1 MSPLLQELKRRKI
14 FRVAGVY
21 AVAAWIAIQVI
32 SVVLPTFNVPQW
44 VNQTLI
50 LLILLGFP
58 ATLLLTWA
66 FDITS
71 EGIQK
76 AEPAAPGQL
85 KALRTR
91 DYVFGT
97 SIVLLIG
104 LLGAQQFG
112 MFSGNDQPDAAAV
125 ITEKSV
131 AVLPFVAIS
140 SGPDDGYF
148 ADGLTEEL
156 LNVLAQF
163 PDLKVPGRTSSFY
176 YKGQDQDLRVIGEAL
191 GVAHIL
197 EGSVRRSA
205 DTLRITAQL
214 VDAATGFHLWSGT
227 FDRSSNDIFDIQDEI
242 AGAVTDALRVQLF
255 GDDASSQLSGGTRNA
270 EAHNLY
276 LIAMARLR
284 EQRTGLVQ
292 SNPEPMGRTR
302 TMFEEITRL
311 DPDFAEAWTGLT
323 LTLLRLSSEGLTEG
337 TGIMLSRAEGL
348 AQARAA
354 LARAQALAPN
364 SPETLLATAAVNN
377 SARLSGLDAS
387 TGITLES
394 VMDDYERVL
403 ELAPENVDALDGLAS
418 LHISQRDYPAAVS
431 LYDRIL
437 AVDPLSPA
445 ILSRGNA
452 LRDSNPELAR
462 RQIRQ
467 AGDLYPAS
475 NWQFLL
481 GHMEMHQGHL
491 HHAALYYDKQENN
504 TLSPTVLLSLGDL
517 PGHETAIARRVVMGG
532 EVGDVSSVNSLL
544 YRRDYAAVVAHFL
557 TSDIAAIRLQ
567 NNVNSL
573 RAAHFRLRQFEEAL
587 QVSRQSLES
596 AGRDWTDY
604 AALLTPGQIGNAI
617 EVAHALHVTG
627 DTATADTLR
636 ARVRQLL
643 TETYDPDRSIRDK
656 RLLHEANLLL
666 LASEGRVEESLTEME
681 AMIAAHWRLL
691 SGIAPNIVDGHLMSN
706 SHYWLEDNP
715 LIDSIRNEPRF
726 IAALDFVKA
735 ENAAM
740 LAQLQAGLTLEDIA
754 DEL

>member
-1 MSPLLQELKRRKI
+1 MSQLLQELKRRKI

-58 ATLLLTWA
+58 TTLLLTWA

-76 AEPAAPGQL
+76 TEPATPGQL

-91 DYVFGT
+91 DYVFGI

-131 AVLPFVAIS
+131 AVLPFVAMS

-255 GDDASSQLSGGTRNA
+255 GDDATSLVTGGTRNA

-276 LIAMARLR
+276 LIAMSRLR
-284 EQRTGLVQ
+284 EQRTGPVQ

-323 LTLLRLSSEGLTEG
+323 QTLLVLGRAGLTEG

-364 SPETLLATAAVNN
+364 SPETLLAVAAVNN
-377 SARLSGLDAS
+377 LARTSGPADRAS
-387 TGITLES
+387 ITLES
-394 VMDDYERVL
+394 VIDDYERVL

-418 LHISQRDYPAAVS
+418 LHISQRDYPAAIS

-452 LRDSNPELAR
+452 LRDSNPALAR

-475 NWQFLL
+475 NWPSLL
-481 GHMEMHQGHL
+481 GHLEVYEGHL
-491 HHAALYYDKQENN
+491 HHAALYYAERGGNVLPN
-504 TLSPTVLLSLGDL
+504 VLLSLGDL
-517 PGHETAIARRVVMGG
+517 PGYETAMASQVAIGG
-532 EVGDVSSVNSLL
+532 EVGDFNSINSLL
-544 YRRDYAAVVAHFL
+544 YRRDYAAVVERLL
-557 TSDIAAIRLQ
+557 TNDVAATSNGNIA
-567 NNVNSL
+567 NSL
-573 RAAHFRLRQFEEAL
+573 RGAHFRLRQFEEAL
-587 QVSRQSLES
+587 QVSWQRLDSNGQ
-596 AGRDWTDY
+596 DWTDY
-604 AALLTPGQIGNAI
+604 VTLLTPARLGDAI
-617 EVAHALHVTG
+617 EVAHTLHMTG
-627 DTATADTLR
+627 DTASADILR

-643 TETYDPDRSIRDK
+643 TDTYDPDRSIRDK

-666 LASEGRVEESLTEME
+666 LASEGRVEEALTEME

-691 SGIAPNIVDGHLMSN
+691 SGIAPFIVDGHLMSN

-740 LAQLQAGLTLEDIA
+740 LAELQAGLTLEDIA

>member
-1 MSPLLQELKRRKI
+1 MSHILQELKRRKV

-21 AVAAWIAIQVI
+21 AVAAWLSIQVI
-32 SVVLPTFNVPQW
+32 ATVLPTFNVPQW

-50 LLILLGFP
+50 LLIILGFP
-58 ATLLLTWA
+58 VTMLLTWA
-66 FDITS
+66 FDITA

-76 AEPAAPGQL
+76 TEPAAAGQL
-85 KALRTR
+85 QALRKR
-91 DYVFGT
+91 DYVFAV
-97 SIVLLIG
+97 SLLVLVG
-104 LLGAQQFG
+104 VVGAQQLG
-112 MFSGNDQPDAAAV
+112 MFNGNNEPDVSTVSA
-125 ITEKSV
+125 EKSV
-131 AVLPFVAIS
+131 AVLPFVAMS

-176 YKGQDQDLRVIGEAL
+176 YKGQNQDLRAIGQAL

-205 DTLRITAQL
+205 ATLRITAQL
-214 VDAATGFHLWSGT
+214 VDAETGFHLWSGT
-227 FDRSSNDIFDIQDEI
+227 FDRSSEDIFDIQDEI

-255 GDDASSQLSGGTRNA
+255 GDDATALVTSGTRNA

-284 EQRTGLVQ
+284 EQRTSPFQ

-311 DPDFAEAWTGLT
+311 DPDFAEAWAGLT
-323 LTLLRLSSEGLTEG
+323 QTLLLLAGPGLTEG
-337 TGIMLSRAEGL
+337 TGIMLTRVDGL

-354 LARAQALAPN
+354 LARAQALSPN
-364 SPETLLATAAVNN
+364 SPDTLLATAAANN
-377 SARLSGLDAS
+377 LARISGPAAS
-387 TGITLES
+387 VGITLES

-403 ELAPENVDALDGLAS
+403 ELAPENVDALDGLAR
-418 LHISQRDYPAAVS
+418 LHISQRDYPAAIS

-445 ILSRGNA
+445 ILNRGNA
-452 LRDSNPELAR
+452 LRDSNPALAR

-475 NWQFLL
+475 NWPNLL
-481 GHMEMHQGHL
+481 GHLEVYEGHL
-491 HHAALYYDKQENN
+491 HHAALYYAQGGANLLPN
-504 TLSPTVLLSLGDL
+504 VLLSLGDL
-517 PGHETAIARRVVMGG
+517 PGYETAMASQVAIGG
-532 EVGDVSSVNSLL
+532 EVGDKNSIDSLL
-544 YRRDYAAVVAHFL
+544 YRRDYAVVVERLL
-557 TSDIAAIRLQ
+557 TTDIAATRIGSD
-567 NNVNSL
+567 VNAL

-587 QVSRQSLES
+587 QVSWQRLDSNGQ
-596 AGRDWTDY
+596 DWSDY
-604 AALLTPGQIGNAI
+604 ATLLTPNQIGNAI
-617 EVAHALHVTG
+617 EVAHTLHMTG
-627 DTATADTLR
+627 DPDTADALR

-643 TETYDPDRSIRDK
+643 TDTYDPDRSIRDK

-666 LASEGRVEESLTEME
+666 LASEGLVEEALTEME

-691 SGIAPNIVDGHLMSN
+691 SGIAPFIIDGHLMSN
-706 SHYWLEDNP
+706 SHYWFEDNP
-715 LIDSIRNEPRF
+715 ILDSIRNEPRF

-740 LAQLQAGLTLEDIA
+740 LAELQAGLTLNDIA
-754 DEL
+754 GEM